1 MKMLIAGRWQDKK
14 STIPVENPFDGSLID
29 TVPAGDKVDLDRAL
43 ESAVEGRREVA
54 ALSTLQRSKILA
66 GASALLSERSDDFAV
81 TIAKEVGKTI
91 REARVEVD
99 RAISNFGWASE
110 EAKRIGG
117 EIVPFESAPNGEGK
131 FGFYFRVPVGVV
143 AAITPF
149 NFPLNLAVHK
159 VAPAIAAGNSVVL
172 KPATVTPLSGLM
184 LGRLLLD
191 AGLPPKGM
199 SVITGR
205 GSEIGDALVSDPRVN
220 FVTLTGSPETGE
232 RIMKT
237 AGLKKAT
244 MELGSNSG
252 VIVMDDGDW
261 ELAARKVSAAGYALA
276 GQVCISVQRV
286 YVHDSHFDEF
296 VELLKSLVT
305 AKKLGNQLE
314 EDTDVGPMISEEEAI
329 AKAGWIEE
337 AVAGG
342 AKLVCG
348 GGREGALLEPA
359 ILTHVD
365 PRAKVSCKE
374 VFAPLVC
381 VNPIGS
387 LEEGIEQLNDS
398 EYGLQG
404 AIFTRSLRGAMTAA
418 RRVEVGGFMINE
430 VPTFRADLM
439 PYGGVKKSGLG
450 REGARYAI
458 EEMTEIRLVCMD
470 LR

>member
-1 MKMLIAGRWQDKK
+1 MKMLIAGEWLDKSK
-14 STIPVENPFDGSLID
+14 TIPVENPYDGSLID
-29 TVPAGDKVDLDRAL
+29 TVPAGDKGDLDRAL
-43 ESAVEGRREVA
+43 ASAAEGKREVA
-54 ALSTLQRSKILA
+54 ALTTLQRSEILA
-66 GASALLSERSDDFAV
+66 RASALLSERAEDFAL
-81 TIAKEVGKTI
+81 TIAREVGKTI

-99 RAISNFGWASE
+99 RAVSNFGWASE

-117 EIVPFESAPNGEGK
+117 EVVPFESAPNGEGK

-184 LGRLLLD
+184 LGRLMLD
-191 AGLPPKGM
+191 AGLPPKAM
-199 SVITGR
+199 SVITGH
-205 GSEIGDALVSDPRVN
+205 GAQIGDALVSDPRVN

-237 AGLKKAT
+237 AGLKKTT

-261 ELAARKVSAAGYALA
+261 ELAARKTASAGYALA

-286 YVHDSHFDEF
+286 YVHESHFDGF

-305 AKKLGNQLE
+305 ALKVGNQLG
-314 EDTDVGPMISEEEAI
+314 EDTDMGPMISEQEAVTR
-329 AKAGWIEE
+329 AGWIEE
-337 AVAGG
+337 AVTGG
-342 AKLVCG
+342 ATLVCG
-348 GGREGALLEPA
+348 GGREGAILQPS
-359 ILTHVD
+359 ILTRVD
-365 PRAKVSCKE
+365 PRAKISCKE
-374 VFAPLVC
+374 AFAPVVC
-381 VNPIGS
+381 VNPIDS
-387 LEEGIEQLNDS
+387 LEQGIELLNDS
-398 EYGLQG
+398 DYGLQG
-404 AIFTRSLRGAMTAA
+404 AVFTRRLKDAMTAA
-418 RRVEVGGFMINE
+418 RQVEVGGFLINE
-430 VPTFRADLM
+430 MPTYRADLM
-439 PYGGVKKSGLG
+439 PYGGVKKSGIG

-458 EEMTEIRLVCMD
+458 EEMTEMRLVCMD